1 MYQSNDILRT
11 NKFGRGNITYI
22 AQGLTRASDIVIVQE
37 NKQPNSKWWI
47 CFINEIYIA
56 EMNVYQQ

>member
-11 NKFGRGNITYI
+11 NKFGRGNVTYI

-37 NKQPNSKWWI
+37 NKQPNSK
-47 CFINEIYIA
+47 
-56 EMNVYQQ
+56 